1 MKEEGRGGVSE
12 LGSDLDPDPWKILLI
27 WIQQNDAD
35 PLDPDPQHC
44 FTYCILIISESCH
57 RTEGVFMCFK
67 KSCIFTCKKIDD
79 LKAHLLTHHN
89 RYSCKLTYR
98 L

>member
-27 WIQQNDAD
+27 WIQQNDVD

-44 FTYCILIISESCH
+44 RRVETGDGSPTSYPKTLALLVLI
-57 RTEGVFMCFK
+57 
-67 KSCIFTCKKIDD
+67 
-79 LKAHLLTHHN
+79 
-89 RYSCKLTYR
+89 
-98 L
+98 